1 MDQEKISSFVKKI
14 KTKTKLILKDLKN
27 ANLIIDLLACAQEEN
42 KLILCASCQA
52 LGTVFLH
59 YVSAKPFLKGDKTA
73 VSAEDANKEDQVSSW
88 LKDQFTA
95 TCDVLCDF
103 LSHESLEVKK
113 ISLKV
118 ISSLL
123 QTNEVNSSQNVVGTL
138 IEGIIGQLI
147 KSDIDQTDIIGEV
160 PVLWNAADKSSALIS
175 LCLVHIRKQMKSV
188 VQPASDIFQRNC
200 WKLIK
205 QIASQDLDDKCRR
218 QLTSVICDFLK
229 QKMSAN
235 LYKDILTGI
244 SVVMEKMSSPLR
256 LTDFL
261 SESFNI
267 GGAISL
273 MSLHGLFILMHK
285 YNLDYPDFYAK
296 LYSMFRPQIF
306 SAKYR
311 ARFFHLADTFLSS
324 THLPSYLVAAF
335 AKRLSRLSLHA
346 PASAVH
352 IAIPFIFNLIA
363 RHPSLEVMIGRTD
376 LPSELTSD
384 PYIPDE
390 KEPASCKAL
399 DSCLWELQTL
409 EHHYDPSISQKA
421 QKRKVA
427 EQDLSSILETTTSD
441 IISSYAKKI
450 KKDTIPLNFVKINGL
465 TLAGNF
471 VL

>member
-188 VQPASDIFQRNC
+188 VQ
-200 WKLIK
+200 
-205 QIASQDLDDKCRR
+205 
-218 QLTSVICDFLK
+218 
-229 QKMSAN
+229 
-235 LYKDILTGI
+235 
-244 SVVMEKMSSPLR
+244 
-256 LTDFL
+256 
-261 SESFNI
+261 
-267 GGAISL
+267 
-273 MSLHGLFILMHK
+273 
-285 YNLDYPDFYAK
+285 
-296 LYSMFRPQIF
+296 
-306 SAKYR
+306 
-311 ARFFHLADTFLSS
+311 
-324 THLPSYLVAAF
+324 
-335 AKRLSRLSLHA
+335 
-346 PASAVH
+346 
-352 IAIPFIFNLIA
+352 
-363 RHPSLEVMIGRTD
+363 
-376 LPSELTSD
+376 
-384 PYIPDE
+384 
-390 KEPASCKAL
+390 
-399 DSCLWELQTL
+399 
-409 EHHYDPSISQKA
+409 
-421 QKRKVA
+421 
-427 EQDLSSILETTTSD
+427 
-441 IISSYAKKI
+441 
-450 KKDTIPLNFVKINGL
+450 
-465 TLAGNF
+465 
-471 VL
+471 